1 MREKKSKAWWDNI
14 HLSYT
19 GENIFPGFSIDCV
32 ILTFHKGRIRVLL
45 RKVDPQ
51 SYWALLGGFMF
62 KNEDSDQAAKR
73 ILNGYLGLD
82 NIYLRQFQ
90 LFSAIE
96 RTKKVQNVEYA
107 LNLGTESNSWDWLFG
122 RFISMGYFAL
132 IKYNEVNIPAELKS
146 NLKWF
151 DIKDLPDMYADHDNI
166 VNTAMNIIRAILPA
180 IPVGYALL
188 PEKFTMTEL
197 RQVYEIILEKTFDRR
212 NFHRKALA
220 EGNII
225 ELEEK
230 KDDRKYNPPSLFSF
244 KKEIIDSLKND
255 NIGPIT

>member
-1 MREKKSKAWWDNI
+1 MSERNSKIWWDNI

-19 GENIFPGFSIDCV
+19 EESIFPGFSIDCV
-32 ILTFHKGRIRVLL
+32 ILAYYKGKIRVLL
-45 RKVDPQ
+45 RK
-51 SYWALLGGFMF
+51 SELRNYWALLGGFML

-73 ILNGYLGLD
+73 ILYGYLRLD
-82 NIYLRQFQ
+82 HIYLRQFN
-90 LFSAIE
+90 LFSALD
-96 RTKKVQNVEYA
+96 RTKMEENVEYA
-107 LNLGTESNSWDWLFG
+107 FNQKTKSQSWSWLKG

-132 IKYNEVNIPAELKS
+132 VKYDEVNIPPALKS
-146 NLKWF
+146 ELKWF
-151 DIKDLPDMYADHDNI
+151 DIKDLPDLYADHGHI
-166 VNTAMNIIRAILPA
+166 INTAMNIIRAILPA

-197 RQVYEIILEKTFDRR
+197 RQIYEIILEKTFDRR

-230 KDDRKYNPPSLFSF
+230 KDERKYNPPSLFSF
-244 KKEIIDSLKND
+244 KKENIDSLNND